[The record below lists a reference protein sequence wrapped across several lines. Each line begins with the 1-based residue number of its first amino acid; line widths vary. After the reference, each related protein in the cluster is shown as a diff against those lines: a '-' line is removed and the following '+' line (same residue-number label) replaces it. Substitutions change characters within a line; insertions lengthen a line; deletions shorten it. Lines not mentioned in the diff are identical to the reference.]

1 MKRGIAFLCVFMLV
15 IMVVPVLYGI
25 TPSPLSYRLRRIADH
40 FDQMHMTFP
49 EFPELD
55 TEYINGASGLAKVLR
70 TTIEFFR
77 TLGQGFVWVF
87 KVLWWFV
94 KDIAIAIQALN
105 IILFN
110 AGG

>member
-1 MKRGIAFLCVFMLV
+1 MKRAVAILCVFMLL

-40 FDQMHMTFP
+40 FDDMRMTFP

-55 TEYINGASGLAKVLR
+55 TEYINGATGLAKVFR
-70 TTIEFFR
+70 TIIEFFQTFGR
-77 TLGQGFVWVF
+77 AFAWLFQ
-87 KVLWWFV
+87 VLWWFV